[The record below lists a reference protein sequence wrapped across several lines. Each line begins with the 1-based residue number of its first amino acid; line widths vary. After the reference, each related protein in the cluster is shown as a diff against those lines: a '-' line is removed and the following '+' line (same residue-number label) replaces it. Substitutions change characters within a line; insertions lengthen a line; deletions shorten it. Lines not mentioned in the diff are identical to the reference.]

1 MLSGRSNSF
10 PPKWL
15 TRSSRERDASRSV
28 SRRRATRKPAASRRQ
43 NRRTGK
49 PTYRK
54 VWKQKEPR
62 PEGRHLRWI
71 AMLRRP
77 DASEGEGQ
85 LNITSTMV
93 KELRVKT
100 GAGMMDC
107 KEALTASDGDF
118 EKAIDVL
125 RKKGMSA
132 ATKRSS
138 KAAKD
143 GTIASYIHMGGKIGV
158 LVEVNC
164 ETDFVAKTE
173 DFQALARDLAMQVAA
188 SNPLYVNTDEICEK
202 VIEGKLK
209 KYFEEVC
216 LMDQKFIKNT
226 DITVGTLVSNMIAK
240 TGENIIVRRF
250 SRFQLGEERK

>member
-1 MLSGRSNSF
+1 M
-10 PPKWL
+10 
-15 TRSSRERDASRSV
+15 
-28 SRRRATRKPAASRRQ
+28 
-43 NRRTGK
+43 
-49 PTYRK
+49 
-54 VWKQKEPR
+54 
-62 PEGRHLRWI
+62 
-71 AMLRRP
+71 
-77 DASEGEGQ
+77 
-85 LNITSTMV
+85 NITSAMV

-107 KEALTASDGDF
+107 KEALTTSDGDF
-118 EKAIDVL
+118 EKAIDYL

-188 SNPLYVNTDEICEK
+188 SNPLYVNADEISEKALDREKEIYRSQLLEEKKPEKIWEK

-209 KYFEEVC
+209 KYFAEVC